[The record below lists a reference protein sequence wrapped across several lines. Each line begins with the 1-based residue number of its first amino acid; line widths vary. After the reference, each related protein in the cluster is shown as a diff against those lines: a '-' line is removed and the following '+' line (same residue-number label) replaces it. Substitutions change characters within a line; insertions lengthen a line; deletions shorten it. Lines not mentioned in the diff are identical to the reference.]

1 MGQHRHVIQRIYQPP
16 VKNSQSA
23 FCQNPHDALQ
33 TQGSG
38 IVMSSLWDGSG
49 NATIDLVTAEERI
62 QTYSANK
69 AVDERRRNLDF

>member
-38 IVMSSLWDGSG
+38 IVMSSLWDGSEFFSVKV
-49 NATIDLVTAEERI
+49 AD
-62 QTYSANK
+62 
-69 AVDERRRNLDF
+69 DFF